1 MQVAFGVTLDGP
13 IGHVW
18 YTFLDGKVFPNEPR
32 SNRAVVCKM
41 LLDQLLWAPFFSCV
55 FFVFTNVLAVSSCFS
70 CGRLALY
77 SALAFRAADGADFQ
91 LHRFRPF
98 SNTQQ

>member
-1 MQVAFGVTLDGP
+1 MTLDGP

-18 YTFLDGKVFPNEPR
+18 YTLLDGKVFPNEPT

-55 FFVFTNVLAVSSCFS
+55 FFVFTNVLAVRSCFS
-70 CGRLALY
+70 CHGALPLLKSLFKAALGAFF
-77 SALAFRAADGADFQ
+77 SAASSLSSPTSWR
-91 LHRFRPF
+91 
-98 SNTQQ
+98 